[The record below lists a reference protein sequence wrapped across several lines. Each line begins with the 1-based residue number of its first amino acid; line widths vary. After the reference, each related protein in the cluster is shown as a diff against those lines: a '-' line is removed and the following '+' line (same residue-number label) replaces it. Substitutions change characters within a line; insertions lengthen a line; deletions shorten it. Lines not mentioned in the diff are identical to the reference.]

1 MKWLNRFYF
10 SLLYDYSTNL
20 VIVFIVLIHSAYK
33 ASSSRI
39 VHSSLFWFWV
49 HSFLGWIKAK
59 SFLSPENMV
68 IMTSV
73 GLFSNMISYCLNCC
87 LIVWSVTINQW
98 LPRRTF
104 ELFTESS
111 MLCCCCCWALFWPD
125 ELGYNSALHNHAGNV
140 PEAITKHAAGLL
152 LRGTEVEGRQQWRRH
167 NGGAVWDRDS
177 DRLRTGWEQ
186 GPSPD
191 QRLCCS
197 VLWEVAHCE
206 GCLCQEDHLR
216 ECPFLAL
223 GGLQPL
229 QVWHCSPC
237 PE

>member
-1 MKWLNRFYF
+1 
-10 SLLYDYSTNL
+10 
-20 VIVFIVLIHSAYK
+20 
-33 ASSSRI
+33 
-39 VHSSLFWFWV
+39 
-49 HSFLGWIKAK
+49 
-59 SFLSPENMV
+59 
-68 IMTSV
+68 
-73 GLFSNMISYCLNCC
+73 MISYCLNCC

-237 PE
+237 PEQVTANIWCPAYSHSRHHLIVEWLNFAAYDAEDVELYMSSALCACLLLVSVS